1 MDNVRNKEGIFINTE
16 IFREEGKHFNKY
28 GYYCADP
35 DGSPSWYDYWLEQK
49 RRCLYGYESGG
60 TKITGDNYHYLNFC
74 PIKKVD
80 KDSIRGKKA
89 RKIIDFPDFWDGDYN
104 YFWVREI
111 ARNGILDAFDI
122 PNEEQENILKL
133 HPDVRNETFKFY
145 WDKLGLIYK
154 PVIEDLVGGKD
165 LIVGKGR
172 RRGFEQPNSEIV
184 MTPIGETTM
193 GELKVGDEVLTP
205 TGKAKVL
212 EVYPQGIKDVYEIT
226 LLDGRKVKCG
236 LNHLWKIYNS
246 KNNKVI
252 VNTKFLLENNLKVNR
267 LYNNKDKSSY
277 NYKLPI
283 TNEVSY
289 NIDNKLPIDPY
300 LLGLL
305 IGDGSFTQ
313 GSCLFSTIDLELLD
327 YIKDILGEDYE
338 IKQKTATQYSI
349 VYTKDRTNPISVSL
363 KNLGL
368 KCTAKYK
375 FIPDIYKYSS
385 IENRYKLIKGLMD
398 TDGSI
403 WKSGS
408 CNFVNTSERLI
419 DDLAYILRSLGIRVK
434 KSGGEINKGFS
445 INPSWILIITTTKQ
459 IFNLKRKQDKVRLER
474 KVDTINKIPIIKVE
488 KLEYQEES
496 SCILIDSDDHLYLT
510 KDFIVTHNSYKNAS
524 IGVKNFF
531 HKPKSYTMYMAYE
544 KKYLYPGQKTIFGK
558 TLDYINF
565 INSHTAWTQPS
576 DAISRLNHIKASYIE
591 YRNGKPIEKGFLS
604 EIEAISFKDNP
615 DAGRGADSEDIFGE
629 EVGAWGVPGG
639 LKNTV
644 AAMRSSSE
652 AGDFKTGM
660 ITLFGTSGAMED
672 GTVDFADLFDRP
684 SANNFMAFYDIWGD
698 FPEKREGFF
707 FPKQLNTEGFY
718 NEQGNSDIKAA
729 KEAELLT
736 RANLIKNGAT
746 STEIRKRMQ
755 EESLNSSEAFSL
767 ISMNDFPI
775 VELESRRKIIIAKDL
790 DRKKGIP
797 VKMYYGDGG
806 LKVEPVLNGSVQPI
820 MSFRDIPF
828 DIKGIPVIYEP
839 PIENAPKG
847 LYKIG
852 YDPYRQDQGSSLAA
866 IIVYKSKAKDSYTH
880 STIVAIYVG
889 RMKEAEDVDRIA
901 EMFADYYN
909 TTIMHENEVTSVK
922 NYFRRVKRLNLLAAQ
937 PDTVISKNI
946 KNSHVARIYGCHMV
960 DQLKD
965 AGERYVKQWLTS
977 TVDFDEFG
985 NKITV
990 IDRIYSL
997 RLIEE
1002 LIAYHRK
1009 GNFDLVSALF
1019 MCMFQV
1025 QEEVLGKEY
1034 GSDRENKKFK
1044 DLSKMWEE
1052 MQELQNA

>member
-1 MDNVRNKEGIFINTE
+1 MENVRNKEGIFINTE

-35 DGSPSWYDYWLEQK
+35 EGSPSWYDYWLEQK
-49 RRCLYGYESGG
+49 KRCLYGYESGG

-122 PNEEQENILKL
+122 SNEEQEKILAL
-133 HPDVRNETFKFY
+133 HTDVRNETFKY
-145 WDKLGLIYK
+145 YYDKLGLIYK
-154 PVIEDLVGGKD
+154 PVIEDLIGGKD

-172 RRGFEQPNSEIV
+172 RRGF
-184 MTPIGETTM
+184 
-193 GELKVGDEVLTP
+193 
-205 TGKAKVL
+205 
-212 EVYPQGIKDVYEIT
+212 
-226 LLDGRKVKCG
+226 
-236 LNHLWKIYNS
+236 
-246 KNNKVI
+246 
-252 VNTKFLLENNLKVNR
+252 
-267 LYNNKDKSSY
+267 
-277 NYKLPI
+277 
-283 TNEVSY
+283 
-289 NIDNKLPIDPY
+289 
-300 LLGLL
+300 
-305 IGDGSFTQ
+305 
-313 GSCLFSTIDLELLD
+313 
-327 YIKDILGEDYE
+327 
-338 IKQKTATQYSI
+338 
-349 VYTKDRTNPISVSL
+349 
-363 KNLGL
+363 
-368 KCTAKYK
+368 
-375 FIPDIYKYSS
+375 
-385 IENRYKLIKGLMD
+385 
-398 TDGSI
+398 
-403 WKSGS
+403 
-408 CNFVNTSERLI
+408 
-419 DDLAYILRSLGIRVK
+419 
-434 KSGGEINKGFS
+434 
-445 INPSWILIITTTKQ
+445 
-459 IFNLKRKQDKVRLER
+459 
-474 KVDTINKIPIIKVE
+474 
-488 KLEYQEES
+488 
-496 SCILIDSDDHLYLT
+496 
-510 KDFIVTHNSYKNAS
+510 SYKNAS

-576 DAISRLNHIKASYIE
+576 DSIDRQNHIKASYIE
-591 YRNGKPIEKGFLS
+591 YKNGKPIEKGFLS

-698 FPEKREGFF
+698 FPEKKEGFF

-718 NEQGNSDIKAA
+718 DSEGNSDTKSA

-806 LKVEPVLNGSVQPI
+806 LKVETILNGSVQPI

-828 DIKGIPVIYEP
+828 DIKGVPVIYEP

-852 YDPYRQDQGSSLAA
+852 YDPYRQDEGSSLAA

-909 TTIMHENEVTSVK
+909 TTIMFENEVTSVR
-922 NYFRRVKRLNLLAAQ
+922 NYFRRIKRLNLLASQ
-937 PDTVISKNI
+937 PDRVISKNI
-946 KNSHVARIYGCHMV
+946 KNSSVARVYGCHMV

-965 AGERYVKQWLTS
+965 AGERYVKQWLT
-977 TVDFDEFG
+977 TILDYDEFG
-985 NKITV
+985 NPITV
-990 IDRIYSL
+990 IDRIDSL

-1025 QEEVLGKEY
+1025 QEEVLDKEY

-1052 MQELQNA
+1052 MQELQNV